1 MINVTKAAFD
11 AAEEILDVGGEPDFT
26 AKYKDGYEAGFLA
39 GAAWQREQDAAI
51 CEHYTDHE
59 GKNQAHWA
67 AKLIREQALRRQCQG
82 EAMSCQCD
90 YLRQVAQDRGEW
102 TDRLK
107 AENAKLRKVL
117 DDIAHGCSHTLANEE
132 RFLHTY
138 GKSYPDLLRDI
149 YKRCR
154 EVLAACGDNAKEK
167 L

>member
-1 MINVTKAAFD
+1 MSDLKKAAEKYAKKTVKD
-11 AAEEILDVGGEPDFT
+11 DCPTTGDWVNIAHDF
-26 AKYKDGYEAGFLA
+26 EA
-39 GAAWQREQDAAI
+39 GAAYQREVDASI
-51 CEHYTDHE
+51 ED
-59 GKNQAHWA
+59 
-67 AKLIREQALRRQCQG
+67 
-82 EAMSCQCD
+82 
-90 YLRQVAQDRGEW
+90 
-102 TDRLK
+102 